1 MPQREIEVILSR
13 QLASYLTM
21 PIFIVDDSGT
31 LIFYNE
37 PAERLLGQRF
47 EETGE
52 MPPEEWI
59 AASTA
64 TDDQGRQ
71 LAREELPLMI
81 ALNERRGVHSFI
93 WIQTGENLRRRIAI
107 TAFPLIG
114 QAGRDLGAMAIFWEA
129 QP

>member
-21 PIFIVDDSGT
+21 PIFIVDDQGT
-31 LIFYNE
+31 MIFYNE
-37 PAERLLGQRF
+37 PAEQILGQRF

-52 MPPEEWI
+52 MPPDEWV

-64 TDDQGRQ
+64 TDDGGNA
-71 LAREELPLMI
+71 LPTDALPLMV
-81 ALNERRGVHSFI
+81 ALRERRGVHGSM
-93 WIQTGENLRRRIAI
+93 WIRGRDNQRRKIAI
-107 TAFPLIG
+107 TAFPIIG

-129 QP
+129 HP